1 MEKPVK
7 KRFVNRVTLTILAIV
22 LVGLGVMSYFVI
34 KSNRDKESENTVLRV
49 MSYNL
54 LVDNEDYD
62 WGTPLGERPKGAVE
76 YILRVRP
83 DVIGIQEAS
92 RGWYSAFR
100 EQLKGEYDFVEP
112 DFGDVKDGNCSGLMY
127 DVKKLRLIASEQ
139 IVYSVSNNER
149 MRLIDVGVF
158 ERISD
163 GKRFAVSSTHL
174 DSEYPGDRTAER
186 LVQIGELIETA
197 RRYVSEYDCPY
208 ISTGDM
214 NITPDKP
221 EYEAL
226 TDNGVFYD
234 ADTAPLPH
242 IVDHIFHTAGVT
254 PTCVTLGDD
263 ETVKG
268 SSDHLPLY
276 ADFKLG

>member
-1 MEKPVK
+1 MRIN
-7 KRFVNRVTLTILAIV
+7 KRFVNRVVLTIILLI
-22 LVGLGVMSYFVI
+22 LVGFGLMTYFLI
-34 KSNRDKESENTVLRV
+34 NNKPSPEPEDAVLRI

-54 LVDNEDYD
+54 LVDNEDYN
-62 WGTPLGERPKGAVE
+62 WGTPLGDRPNGAAE
-76 YILRVRP
+76 YILRIRP

-100 EQLKGEYDFVEP
+100 ELLKGEYDFVEP
-112 DFGDVKDGNCSGLMY
+112 DFAGIKDGNCTGLMY
-127 DVKKLRLIASEQ
+127 DVKKVRLIASEQ
-139 IVYSVSNNER
+139 IIYSVSNNER
-149 MRLIDVGVF
+149 MRLVDVGVF

-186 LVQIGELIETA
+186 LVQINELIEIA
-197 RRYVSEYDCPY
+197 KRYVSEYGCPY

-221 EYEAL
+221 EYRAL
-226 TDNGVFYD
+226 TENGVFFD
-234 ADTAPLPH
+234 ADQAPQAH
-242 IVDHIFHTAGVT
+242 IVDHIFHTEGVE
-254 PTCVTLGDD
+254 PLCVTLGDD

-268 SSDHLPLY
+268 SSDHLPLF
-276 ADFKLG
+276 ADFTLK

>member
-1 MEKPVK
+1 MRQATKS
-7 KRFVNRVTLTILAIV
+7 FVNRFALTIILLI
-22 LVGLGVMSYFVI
+22 LVGFGLMTYFII
-34 KSNRDKESENTVLRV
+34 KDKPAPESENAVVRV

-62 WGTPLGERPKGAVE
+62 WGTPLGERPNGAVA
-76 YILRVRP
+76 YILSTRP

-100 EQLKGEYDFVEP
+100 EKLKGEYDFAEP
-112 DFGDVKDGNCSGLMY
+112 DFGALEDGSCTGLMY
-127 DVKKLRLIASEQ
+127 DVKKLRLVASEQ
-139 IVYSVSNNER
+139 IIYSISNNER
-149 MRLIDVGVF
+149 MRLVDVGVF

-186 LVQIGELIETA
+186 LVQIDELIGIA
-197 RRYVSEYDCPY
+197 KRYVSEYGCPF

-221 EYEAL
+221 EYKAL
-226 TDNGVFYD
+226 TENGVFSD
-234 ADTAPLPH
+234 ADSAPLPH
-242 IVDHIFHTAGVT
+242 VVDHIFHTYGVK
-254 PTCVTLGDD
+254 PIAVTLGND

-268 SSDHLPLY
+268 ASDHLPLY
-276 ADFKLG
+276 ADFTFE

>member
-1 MEKPVK
+1 MTYFLIKDKPA
-7 KRFVNRVTLTILAIV
+7 TEA
-22 LVGLGVMSYFVI
+22 
-34 KSNRDKESENTVLRV
+34 ENATLRV

-62 WGTPLGERPKGAVE
+62 WGTPLGDRPIGAAE

-100 EQLKGEYDFVEP
+100 DLLNNEYGFVQP
-112 DFGDVKDGNCSGLMY
+112 DFGDIKDGNCTGLMY
-127 DVKKLRLIASEQ
+127 DAKKLRLIASEQ
-139 IVYSVSNNER
+139 IIYSVSNNER
-149 MRLIDVGVF
+149 MRLVDVGVF
-158 ERISD
+158 ERIED

-186 LVQIGELIETA
+186 LVQINELIEIA
-197 RRYVSEYDCPY
+197 KRYVSDYDCPY

-221 EYEAL
+221 EYRAL
-226 TDNGVFYD
+226 TENDVFSD
-234 ADTAPLPH
+234 ADSAPLPN
-242 IVDHIFHTAGVT
+242 IVDHIFHTAGVK
-254 PTCVTLGDD
+254 PTGVTLGND

-276 ADFKLG
+276 ADFTLE

>member
-1 MEKPVK
+1 MKKP
-7 KRFVNRVTLTILAIV
+7 FVNHIVLTIVIL
-22 LVGLGVMSYFVI
+22 LLLGFGIMTCFLTG
-34 KSNRDKESENTVLRV
+34 KKPNPESENAVLRV

-54 LVDNEDYD
+54 LVDNDDYD
-62 WGTPLGERPKGAVE
+62 WGTPLGDRPSGAVE

-100 EQLKGEYDFVEP
+100 KQLKEEYDFVEP
-112 DFGDVKDGNCSGLMY
+112 DFGDITDGSCTGLMF

-139 IVYSVSNNER
+139 YIYSVSNNER

-186 LVQIGELIETA
+186 LVQIDELIGVAKRFVE
-197 RRYVSEYDCPY
+197 EYGCPY

-221 EYEAL
+221 EYKAL
-226 TDNGVFYD
+226 TENGVFSD
-234 ADTAPLPH
+234 ADAAPLPH
-242 IVDHIFHTAGVT
+242 VVDHIFHTSGAKSLG
-254 PTCVTLGDD
+254 VTLGDD
-263 ETVKG
+263 ESVKG
-268 SSDHLPLY
+268 ASDHLPLY
-276 ADFKLG
+276 ADFNLE

>member
-1 MEKPVK
+1 MRIKD
-7 KRFVNRVTLTILAIV
+7 RFVNPVTLTIALLIIV
-22 LVGLGVMSYFVI
+22 GIGIMTYFLI
-34 KSNRDKESENTVLRV
+34 KEKPAPEAENTPLRV

-62 WGTPLGERPKGAVE
+62 WGTPLGERPKGAAE

-100 EQLKGEYDFVEP
+100 ELLKGEYDFVEP
-112 DFGDVKDGNCSGLMY
+112 DFAGIKDGNCTGLMY
-127 DVKKLRLIASEQ
+127 DVKKVRLIASEQ

-149 MRLIDVGVF
+149 MRLVDVGVF
-158 ERISD
+158 ERIAD
-163 GKRFAVSSTHL
+163 GRRFAVSSTHL

-186 LVQIGELIETA
+186 LVQIGELIEIAKRCTK
-197 RRYVSEYDCPY
+197 EYGCPY

-221 EYEAL
+221 EYKAL

-234 ADTAPLPH
+234 ADTAPQPY
-242 IVDHIFHTAGVT
+242 IVDHIFRSEGVK
-254 PTCVTLGDD
+254 PIGVTLGDD
-263 ETVKG
+263 DTVRG
-268 SSDHLPLY
+268 SSDHLPLF
-276 ADFKLG
+276 ADFTFE

>member
-1 MEKPVK
+1 MK
-7 KRFVNRVTLTILAIV
+7 KLFVNRVVLTIIILI
-22 LVGLGVMSYFVI
+22 LVGSGLMTYFLI
-34 KSNRDKESENTVLRV
+34 NNKPAEENAALRV

-54 LVDNEDYD
+54 LVDNIDYD
-62 WGTPLGERPKGAVE
+62 WGTPLGDRPKGAVE
-76 YILRVRP
+76 YILRIRP

-92 RGWYSAFR
+92 CGWYSAFR

-112 DFGDVKDGNCSGLMY
+112 DFGDIKDGNCSGLIY

-163 GKRFAVSSTHL
+163 GERFAVSSTHL

-197 RRYVSEYDCPY
+197 KRYVAEYDCPY

-214 NITPDKP
+214 NITPDKT
-221 EYEAL
+221 EYKAL
-226 TDNGVFYD
+226 TDNGVLYD
-234 ADTAPLPH
+234 ADSAPLPH
-242 IVDHIFHTAGVT
+242 IVDHIFHTAGVK
-254 PTCVTLGDD
+254 PTGVTLGDD